1 MAEPAVQSEPTVDPA
16 EVAALKDV
24 ARQIDRERMKQ
35 IGGYHFAMSM
45 GAITLWG
52 AAVAWAQVT
61 GWGWAGLVAVANAV
75 VAGYVLSSVIHEW
88 GHFSGA
94 RLSGAVSPVLEEPK
108 RHFFMFDFPMDQND
122 TNQFVWMSWG
132 GILAP
137 WALVLLVLLL
147 VPLSLTSGAALLATL
162 IYRAV
167 AVWIF
172 ESPVA
177 RRAAVSGEPG
187 AELGKQLAAGALA
200 RGRNV
205 GAMVGAACFVLLWM
219 AA

>member
-122 TNQFVWMSWG
+122 TRQFVWMSWG

-137 WALVLLVLLL
+137 WLPVVLVLGL
-147 VPLSLTSGAALLATL
+147 VPLGITSAAVLFATLLA
-162 IYRAV
+162 RAV
-167 AVWIF
+167 SIAVF
-172 ESPVA
+172 EAPVVL
-177 RRAAVSGEPG
+177 RAERSGNPG
-187 AELGKQLAAGALA
+187 AELGKQLASGGLK
-200 RGRNV
+200 RGRRI
-205 GAMVGAACFVLLWM
+205 GTAVGAACFALIWLVS
-219 AA
+219 